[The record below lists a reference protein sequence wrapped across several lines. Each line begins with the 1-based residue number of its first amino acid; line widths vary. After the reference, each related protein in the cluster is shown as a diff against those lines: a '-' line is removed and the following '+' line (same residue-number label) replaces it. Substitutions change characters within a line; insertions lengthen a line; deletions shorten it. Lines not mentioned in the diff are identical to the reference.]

1 MSTITSANS
10 SLTLSVPDVFAVAQ
24 PIQGYAADDAFTNEA
39 IDSAEAL
46 MGVDGIMS
54 AGFTPAITKF
64 SISLQAD
71 SPSVATMDTI
81 IGAMK
86 AAKEV
91 FPIDASVVLPSVGK
105 VYTLTKGYLTKV
117 KQLSDAK
124 KVLQPVQYEISFESV
139 VSANA

>member
-39 IDSAEAL
+39 VDIGEAI
-46 MGVDGIMS
+46 MGVDGFMS
-54 AGFTPAITKF
+54 AGFTPAITKLT
-64 SISLQAD
+64 ITLQAD
-71 SPSVATMDTI
+71 SPSVTVFDAWL
-81 IGAMK
+81 AAEK
-86 AAKEV
+86 AAREKFFANV
-91 FPIDASVVLPSVGK
+91 SISLPSVGK
-105 VYTLTKGYLTKV
+105 IYTLSKGALTKA

-124 KVLQPVQYEISFESV
+124 KVLQPVQYEVSFESV